1 MWIYMIVGV
10 LVVVGL
16 LGGIVAGGV
25 FTLVLIPI
33 AVVVLLAGLVY
44 TAMGRSAEGRQAAG
58 GSSSP
63 SPLPHNLPAEPSHV
77 PDSPESL
84 ADARRVQQ

>member
-1 MWIYMIVGV
+1 M
-10 LVVVGL
+10 VGL

-33 AVVVLLAGLVY
+33 AVIVLLAGLVY
-44 TAMGRSAEGRQAAG
+44 TAMGRSAEGRRAG

-63 SPLPHNLPAEPSHV
+63 PPLPHDLPAEPSHV
-77 PDSPESL
+77 PDSPEAL